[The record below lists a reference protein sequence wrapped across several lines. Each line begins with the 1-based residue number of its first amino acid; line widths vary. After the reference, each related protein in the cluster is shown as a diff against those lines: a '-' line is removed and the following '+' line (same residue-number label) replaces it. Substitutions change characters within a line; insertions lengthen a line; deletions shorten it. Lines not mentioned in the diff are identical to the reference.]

1 MKWKAMQMPEELVED
16 PQTKASPTFGRVI
29 VEPMEKGYGIT
40 LGNSLRRV
48 ILSSMQGVA
57 IESIKIDGI
66 LHEFSSLDGIYEDVP
81 EIILNLKGVR
91 FKVKG
96 DFPKPVRLD
105 VEKQG
110 QVLASDIETPAEV
123 EILNKDHL
131 ICNITQKRRIVI
143 DMNLGVGKGFSVAE
157 EHKDSE
163 APIGTISIDA
173 IYTPIKKVNFSVQPS
188 RVGQKT
194 DFDKLIVEIETDGSI
209 TPRETLA
216 MSANLLIEHITLFLH
231 PEVKFEKIEEESIDD
246 ETRKIRALLKL
257 NVEELELSV
266 RASNCLRNANIRFL
280 ADLVVRTEQEMLKF
294 RNFGRKSLQELQSV
308 LGKLGLQFGTDP
320 NKYLTDEEL
329 ENLRSL
335 TEEKESKTQ
344 TK

>member
-1 MKWKAMQMPEELVED
+1 
-16 PQTKASPTFGRVI
+16 
-29 VEPMEKGYGIT
+29 MEKGYGIT
-40 LGNSLRRV
+40 LGSSLRRV

-57 IESIKIDGI
+57 IESIKIEGI
-66 LHEFSSLDGIYEDVP
+66 LHEFSTLDGIYEDVP

-110 QVLASDIETPAEV
+110 QVLASDIEV
-123 EILNKDHL
+123 F
-131 ICNITQKRRIVI
+131 NITKKRSIVI
-143 DMNLGVGKGFSVAE
+143 DINLGVVKGFSVAE

-194 DFDKLIVEIETDGSI
+194 DYDKLIIEIETDGSI

-216 MSANLLIEHITLFLH
+216 MSANLLIDHITLFLH
-231 PEVKFEKIEEESIDD
+231 PEVKYEKIEEESIDE

-257 NVEELELSV
+257 HVEELELSV

-280 ADLVVRTEQEMLKF
+280 ADLVLRTEQEMLKF

-308 LGKLGLQFGTDP
+308 LGRLGLLFGMDP

-329 ENLRSL
+329 EDLRSL
-335 TEEKESKTQ
+335 TEEKESITQ

>member
-16 PQTKASPTFGRVI
+16 PQTKDSPTFGRFI

-40 LGNSLRRV
+40 LGSSLRRV

-66 LHEFSSLDGIYEDVP
+66 LHEFSTLDGIYEDVP
-81 EIILNLKGVR
+81 ELILNLKGVR
-91 FKVKG
+91 LKVKG

-105 VEKQG
+105 VDKQG
-110 QVLASDIETPAEV
+110 QVVASDIETPAEV

-194 DFDKLIVEIETDGSI
+194 DYDKLIIEIETDSSI

-216 MSANLLIEHITLFLH
+216 MSANLLIDYITLFLH
-231 PEVKFEKIEEESIDD
+231 PEVKYEKIEEESIDE

-257 NVEELELSV
+257 HVEELELSV

-280 ADLVVRTEQEMLKF
+280 ADLVLRTEQEMLKF

-308 LGKLGLQFGTDP
+308 LGRLGLLFGMDP
-320 NKYLTDEEL
+320 NKYLSDEEL
-329 ENLRSL
+329 EDLRSL
-335 TEEKESKTQ
+335 TEEKESITQ